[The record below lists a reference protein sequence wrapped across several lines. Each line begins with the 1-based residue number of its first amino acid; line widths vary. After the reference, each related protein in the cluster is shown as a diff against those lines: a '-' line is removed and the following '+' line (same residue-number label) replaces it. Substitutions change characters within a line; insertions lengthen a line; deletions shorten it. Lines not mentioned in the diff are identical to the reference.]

1 MCEYCEPKPLK
12 WAYRFYFGVKANGR
26 PRHALKN
33 VSINFCPM
41 CGRKLNEQPPAMA
54 KENKDESDKKVCNN

>member
-12 WAYRFYFGVKANGR
+12 WAYRFYFGVKANGK

-33 VSINFCPM
+33 VSVNYCPM
-41 CGRKLNEQPPAMA
+41 CGRKLTNQTTA
-54 KENKDESDKKVCNN
+54 KYGKGKQHAE